1 MMAETSTIIACRDLQ
16 REYRI
21 GESTIRAL
29 RGVDITVQEG
39 EILVIL
45 GPSGAG
51 KSTLLHILGALE
63 KPTAGL
69 VLFRDT
75 DLSRVSE
82 REASRIRGGSFGFVF
97 QFHHLIPELSV
108 IENVMA
114 PGLFR
119 GNRRGLKKR
128 ASEIL
133 EELGLSERMSHM
145 PSQIS
150 GGERQR
156 VAVARALFNSPD
168 VIFCDEPTGNL
179 DSATGKIIRDLIV
192 RLNKEKGMTF
202 VIVTHDES
210 FVELGS
216 RAVRMVDGKIRG
228 HSSVSG

>member
-1 MMAETSTIIACRDLQ
+1 MAESRPIITCRDLQ

-21 GESTIRAL
+21 GESTVRAL
-29 RGVDITVQEG
+29 RGVDVTVQES
-39 EILVIL
+39 EILIIL

-69 VLFRDT
+69 VCFRDT
-75 DLSRVSE
+75 DLSQVSE
-82 REASRIRGGSFGFVF
+82 GETSRLRAGSFGFVF

-114 PGLFR
+114 PGLFLSGR
-119 GNRRGLKKR
+119 KGLKER

-133 EELGLSERMSHM
+133 EELGLSERASHM

-179 DSATGKIIRDLIV
+179 DSATGKMIRDLIA
-192 RLNKEKGMTF
+192 RLNREKGMTF

-210 FVELGS
+210 FVEMGS
-216 RAVRMVDGKIRG
+216 RAVRMVDGKIT
-228 HSSVSG
+228 

>member
-1 MMAETSTIIACRDLQ
+1 MMSESQAIIRGEDLH
-16 REYRI
+16 REYRM
-21 GESTIRAL
+21 GDSTVRAL
-29 RGVDITVQEG
+29 RGVDIAVKEG
-39 EILVIL
+39 EILIIL

-63 KPTAGL
+63 RPTAGL
-69 VLFRDT
+69 VCFRDT

-82 REASRIRGGSFGFVF
+82 RGAARIRAHSFGFIF

-114 PGLFR
+114 PGLFLSER
-119 GNRRGLKKR
+119 KGLKKR

-150 GGERQR
+150 GGEKQR

-179 DSATGKIIRDLIV
+179 DSATGKIIRDLIA
-192 RLNKEKGMTF
+192 RLNKEKSTTF
-202 VIVTHDES
+202 VIVTHDKS
-210 FVELGS
+210 FVEMGS
-216 RAVRMVDGKIRG
+216 RAVNLVDGKIA
-228 HSSVSG
+228 